1 MNKITIL
8 MPAFNEELFV
18 REAVE
23 SVAHE
28 ISKNNIELIV
38 VDDFSTDNTWTVLNE
53 LKAEYEFIKI
63 YKNEIKGKNSAFN
76 LAYKKSTG
84 DIIILLAADDILEA
98 GMLSVRTS
106 PLLENNNI
114 TITCCKLKTFS
125 KKKKLDSIVTPKSK
139 DKGALSGG
147 TIAFKRDFADK
158 VFPIPEILANE
169 DMWINCHINYF
180 NNIEI
185 FHIPKIGLKYRL
197 HSNNSL
203 KRDVSF
209 ELSNNQV
216 HKRSIVY
223 SVFLEKYRNSLSGD
237 NINKLARQAS
247 LEQLRWDGSVL
258 SIVFFK
264 KINMTDKLRAILYS
278 NSFFYSFYRL
288 FYRWIIR

>member
-1 MNKITIL
+1 MSKITIL

-28 ISKNNIELIV
+28 VSENNIELIV
-38 VDDFSTDNTWTVLNE
+38 VDDFSTDNTWAILNE

-63 YKNEIKGKNSAFN
+63 YKNDTKGKNSAFN
-76 LAYKKSTG
+76 LAYEKSTG

-98 GMLSVRTS
+98 GMLSVRVS
-106 PLLENNNI
+106 PLLENDNI

-125 KKKKLDSIVTPKSK
+125 EKKKLDSIVTPKSK

-147 TIAFKRDFADK
+147 TIAFKRDFADNI
-158 VFPIPEILANE
+158 FPIPELLANE

-180 NNIEI
+180 NNVEI

-197 HSNNSL
+197 HDNNSL

-209 ELSNNQV
+209 EVSNSQV

-223 SVFLEKYRNSLSGD
+223 GVFLEKYRSSLSSE
-237 NINKLARQAS
+237 NINRLARQAS
-247 LEQLRWDGSVL
+247 LEQLRWDGSVF
-258 SIVFFK
+258 SIVFLK
-264 KINMTDKLRAILYS
+264 KVKFLDKSRAVFYS
-278 NSFFYSFYRL
+278 NNVMYSIYRF
-288 FYRWIIR
+288 FYRWLLR